1 MGNHSE
7 TAELLEE
14 AREVALTEKNSLVG
28 DTLSDEFGNAIKL
41 DKSPEELEGEVKPA
55 NPTKLKD
62 SSGRD
67 VELVTPEAVDGLTLK
82 QIEKMKAKDNKKKP
96 S

>member
-1 MGNHSE
+1 MGNHSD

-14 AREVALTEKNSLVG
+14 AREVALTEKNGSFG
-28 DTLSDEFGNAIKL
+28 DTLVDEFGNAIKL
-41 DKSPEELEGEVKPA
+41 DQSPEELEPA

-82 QIEKMKAKDNKKKP
+82 RIEKLKAKEKKKKT